1 MVKLLLK
8 KLKNCLKLLENK
20 MDDKKKILDM
30 ITAGKITAEEGARLL
45 EALQPEK
52 ETTIVGKKLIVQI
65 LQEGAEK
72 PKLNIAIP
80 LKLAKFGL
88 SFIPQN
94 AQFKTNLNNSD
105 IDLAA
110 INWQEILDLAA
121 AGETGELFYME
132 VEDENAR
139 PLIIKVLVK

>member
-1 MVKLLLK
+1 
-8 KLKNCLKLLENK
+8 
-20 MDDKKKILDM
+20 MDEKKKILDM
-30 ITAGKITAEEGARLL
+30 INNGKITAEEGARLI
-45 EALQPEK
+45 EALEPET
-52 ETTIVGKKLIVQI
+52 ETTTTGKKLIVQI

-88 SFIPQN
+88 SFIPKN

-105 IDLAA
+105 IDLAS

-121 AGETGELFYME
+121 SGETGEIFYME
-132 VEDENAR
+132 VEDENDR
-139 PLIIKVLVK
+139 PLIIRILVK

>member
-1 MVKLLLK
+1 M
-8 KLKNCLKLLENK
+8 E
-20 MDDKKKILDM
+20 DKKKILDM
-30 ITAGKITAEEGARLL
+30 ITEGKITAEEGARLI
-45 EALQPEK
+45 EALNQKPENSSK
-52 ETTIVGKKLIVQI
+52 GKKMVVQI

-88 SFIPQN
+88 NFIPKN

-132 VEDENAR
+132 VEDENDR

>member
-1 MVKLLLK
+1 M
-8 KLKNCLKLLENK
+8 E
-20 MDDKKKILDM
+20 DKKKILDM
-30 ITAGKITAEEGARLL
+30 ITEGKITAEEGARLI
-45 EALQPEK
+45 EALGQKPENSSK
-52 ETTIVGKKLIVQI
+52 GKKLVVQI

-88 SFIPQN
+88 SFIPKN
-94 AQFKTNLNNSD
+94 AQFKTNLNNSE

-132 VEDENAR
+132 VEDENDR

>member
-1 MVKLLLK
+1 
-8 KLKNCLKLLENK
+8 
-20 MDDKKKILDM
+20 MDEKKKILDM
-30 ITAGKITAEEGARLL
+30 INNGKITAEEGARLI
-45 EALQPEK
+45 EALEPET
-52 ETTIVGKKLIVQI
+52 ETTTTGKKLIVQI

-88 SFIPQN
+88 SFIPKN

-105 IDLAA
+105 IDLAS

-121 AGETGELFYME
+121 SGETGELFYME
-132 VEDENAR
+132 VEDENDR
-139 PLIIKVLVK
+139 PLIIRILVK